1 MFQEDWSVCTVCLCL
16 HHTSR
21 AQLCVVCLQGDVMLK
36 KLLNLL
42 ASYSKLQFVDPSQP
56 RLLPRCMFV
65 SRIVR
70 GDHTLTVCFC
80 PCVCLLAAGA
90 ILMISMIWLKG
101 SKG

>member
-1 MFQEDWSVCTVCLCL
+1 MHRVFVFAS
-16 HHTSR
+16 HFSGS
-21 AQLCVVCLQGDVMLK
+21 AVCLQGDVMLK

-80 PCVCLLAAGA
+80 PCVSVGCWSYFNDFHDMA
-90 ILMISMIWLKG
+90 KG
-101 SKG
+101 L